1 MWQGDAAENSGYQV
15 EAMTMADK
23 PTGSETLVLLRFGE
37 SEIVAPFHER
47 HDFKPGNTLN
57 LRAHAAR
64 PPVRRFAIGERP

>member
-1 MWQGDAAENSGYQV
+1 
-15 EAMTMADK
+15 MTMADK

-57 LRAHAAR
+57 LRAHADLVHLFDAATGKR
-64 PPVRRFAIGERP
+64 L